1 MKKVSKE
8 EIRHIANLARLELNE
23 DEIDNY
29 IENLQDILD
38 FADVVNNAPVQ
49 DLDITIGTNEAKN
62 VFRKDEVKRFEDVDS
77 LLANAPTQEMHMFK
91 LPKVLN

>member
-49 DLDITIGTNEAKN
+49 DLDITIGTNEAKMCLEKTKLKYLKTMKHYLQMQK
-62 VFRKDEVKRFEDVDS
+62 RKKEICLKF
-77 LLANAPTQEMHMFK
+77 QK
-91 LPKVLN
+91 